1 MFKGFFQSCLIF
13 FRIKRIVTGCNF
25 KWNASFTDDRLCKKI
40 DGNIYPDESIISKDL
55 EYWPLNQKISDTM
68 EVWREK
74 LSKDDYLALEE
85 LLDIRF
91 QIDHMHSA
99 SSFMYGF
106 KLGTMIMLIEALR
119 RLLVRK
125 SP

>member
-1 MFKGFFQSCLIF
+1 
-13 FRIKRIVTGCNF
+13 
-25 KWNASFTDDRLCKKI
+25 
-40 DGNIYPDESIISKDL
+40 
-55 EYWPLNQKISDTM
+55 M